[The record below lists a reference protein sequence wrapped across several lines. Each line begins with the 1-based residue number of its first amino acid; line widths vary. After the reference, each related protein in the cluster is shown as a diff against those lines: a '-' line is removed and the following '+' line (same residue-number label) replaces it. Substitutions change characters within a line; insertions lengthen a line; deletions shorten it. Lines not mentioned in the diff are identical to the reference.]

1 MKLNYIAAIVVASLS
16 TATQASD
23 FPSLDQA
30 VPNAEVIN
38 LAPVF
43 DFDGD
48 GCLPSA
54 GISRTG
60 QMNAGLSAS
69 GSMTGGCRTSN
80 FLDSSNTMHRH
91 ACMTHGGNEYC
102 AHIYS
107 LYFEKDKATIFGGG
121 HRHDWEH
128 ATVWSKNGQVT
139 HGSYSAHGDSFTK
152 PASELEFEGN
162 HLKIVYHKDGILTH
176 AMRFAKN
183 NESAENPYGRWVTPN
198 IASWYSA
205 YGDGVTNSQ
214 MRNLLNTYDY
224 DSATLPTKDSKFL
237 GNVNNFKPW
246 DYPYFSTASMNAAAT
261 GQTTYTS
268 TPWFVGRVVTLRTAD
283 GDYVRA
289 EGGGGDGVKADR
301 SSPSTHESFK
311 IEDIGA
317 GQVAILSYDNYYL
330 RARNGGGSSIW
341 FDRGSVGD
349 HEKWTPVS
357 LSGGKWAFKC
367 ANGNYLVAENGGGGP
382 LNCDRS
388 SVGSWE
394 RFTVSTY

>member
-1 MKLNYIAAIVVASLS
+1 MNNSLLASAIALVVSPAVL
-16 TATQASD
+16 ADD
-23 FPSLDQA
+23 FASLDQA
-30 VPNAEVIN
+30 VANAEVIN

-60 QMNAGLSAS
+60 QMNGGLAAS
-69 GSMTGGCRTSN
+69 GSITGGCRSSD
-80 FLDSSNTMHRH
+80 FLNSSNTMHRH
-91 ACMTHGGNEYC
+91 ACMTHNGDRFC

-107 LYFEKDKATIFGGG
+107 LYFEKDQATIFGGG

-152 PASELEFEGN
+152 PANQLEFEGS
-162 HLKIVYHKDGILTH
+162 HLKIVYHKDGVLTH
-176 AMRFAKN
+176 AMRFSKD
-183 NESAENPYGRWVTPN
+183 NEAPENPYNRWVTPL

-205 YGDGVTNSQ
+205 YGDGVSNTQ
-214 MRNLLNTYDY
+214 MRSYLNSYDY
-224 DSATLPTKDSKFL
+224 GSATLPTKDSKFL

-246 DYPYFSTASMNAAAT
+246 EYPYFTQSSMNAAAT

-268 TPWFVGRVVTLRTAD
+268 SAWFVGSVVTLRTAN

-301 SSPSTHESFK
+301 SSPSTHERFK

-317 GQVAILSYDNYYL
+317 GKVAIMSDDNSYL
-330 RARNGGGSSIW
+330 RASNGGGSSIW
-341 FDRGSVGD
+341 FDRDSIGD
-349 HEKWTPVS
+349 HEKWTPVQ
-357 LSGGKWAFKC
+357 LSDGKWAFKC

-382 LNCDRS
+382 LNCNRT

-394 RFTVSTY
+394 RFVVSH